1 MHSIRLHSLLILF
14 MVTGCQPAAP
24 ETDNNNAAMAVLGQT
39 LGTPVDATHTL
50 TFPRDHGAH
59 PEQGVEW
66 WYVTGN
72 LTARDGS
79 QFGMQWTLFRIIDP
93 GFSTFQSSPWWDGQ
107 LYFAHFALQDGQTH
121 QAFERYGRA
130 GQVDVQ
136 ASPFI
141 ARLGDWQLASQETSF
156 LPLRLQSREAD
167 FGLDITLANSPL
179 VLHGKQGYSQKTQQG
194 HASFYYSYPFLQ
206 VAGTLTYAGR
216 SYDVSGQAWLD
227 REWSSGLI
235 DSQHSGWD
243 WFSLQGEDPGQ
254 GALMAFCTRDE
265 TQAYAYCSASEIS
278 PSGKVTAYP
287 YEEVTLTVLN
297 RAQTR
302 NVTHPISWQLQIPG
316 KEAVIIDVLQ
326 ADSFNTLS
334 VPYWEGRIRSRG
346 GFVATGY
353 GELFGY

>member
-1 MHSIRLHSLLILF
+1 MQTVRSLLLVLLV
-14 MVTGCQPAAP
+14 VTGCQPVAP
-24 ETDNNNAAMAVLGQT
+24 PTERNNAAMAVLGQT
-39 LGTPVDATHTL
+39 LGAPVDASQSL
-50 TFPRDHGAH
+50 VFPRDHGAH

-72 LTARDGS
+72 LTADDGS

-93 GFSTFQSSPWWDGQ
+93 GFSTVQSSPWWDGQ
-107 LYFAHFALQDGQTH
+107 LYFAHFALQDGLTH

-130 GQVDVQ
+130 GQVDIQ

-141 ARLGDWQLASQETSF
+141 ARLGDWQLASRGNAF
-156 LPLRLQSREAD
+156 LPLQLHTQASGY
-167 FGLDITLANSPL
+167 GLDITLANSPL
-179 VLHGKQGYSQKTQQG
+179 VLHGEQGYSQKTQQG

-206 VAGTLTYAGR
+206 VAGMLTYAGK
-216 SYDVSGQAWLD
+216 SYEVTGQAWLD
-227 REWSSGLI
+227 REWSSALI
-235 DSQHSGWD
+235 DSQNGGWD
-243 WFSLQGEDPGQ
+243 WFSLQSQDPEQ
-254 GALMAFCTRDE
+254 GALMAFCTRDGQE
-265 TQAYAYCSASEIS
+265 AYAYCSASEIS
-278 PSGKVTAYP
+278 PSGQVTAYP
-287 YEEVTLTVLN
+287 HEQVTLTVLD

-302 NVTHPISWQLQIPG
+302 GVTHPISWQLQVPG

-326 ADSFNTLS
+326 RDSLNNLS